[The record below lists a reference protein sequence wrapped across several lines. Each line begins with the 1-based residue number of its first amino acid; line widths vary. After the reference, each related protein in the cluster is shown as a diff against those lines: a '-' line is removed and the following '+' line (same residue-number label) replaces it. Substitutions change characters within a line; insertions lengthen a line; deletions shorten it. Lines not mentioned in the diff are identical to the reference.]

1 MSKTLTLDPAFAH
14 VLDVLCLGLPLLPKV
29 LSCW

>member
-1 MSKTLTLDPAFAH
+1 MSKALALDPAFAH
-14 VLDVLCLGLPLLPKV
+14 VLNVLCLGLPLFPEV